1 MTALYVVSGQMSQRT
16 LPNACTADCRPR
28 RRRRILQVL
37 MKLLA
42 QHVMLAGRHA
52 NADYGVTL
60 TKQARCSH
68 GDRDAKRHNTCMQMW
83 EGSVDVVWQLCGVNA

>member
-1 MTALYVVSGQMSQRT
+1 MLAMTALCVVSGEMSQRT
-16 LPNACTADCRPR
+16 LPNACTADSR
-28 RRRRILQVL
+28 L

-42 QHVMLAGRHA
+42 QHVMFARRHA

-68 GDRDAKRHNTCMQMW
+68 GDANRHNTLQI
-83 EGSVDVVWQLCGVNA
+83 